1 MSTFQQLALSEIFA
15 VNDGV
20 VSPQGD
26 AVVVVTDPRQWSYG
40 AEAVFNLSGIECAS
54 RIVRIRLQVHSG
66 VFGIGWLQQD
76 ETGWAARASAGP
88 SDEIVERHLV
98 VPAAISGRRM
108 VFDNWSEDGERAH
121 AVIYS
126 IDAGPV
132 VDPRVEDL
140 WPLPAEFGV
149 TRLRAWSEEEL
160 RSQLTGD
167 ALRDNLILNKWEF
180 ATGKTVLQSYPW
192 RLSVPFVLCNAQCEF
207 CAAWSIKGNIRL
219 DDLIA
224 SLIPVIRHCYQLDLV
239 GWGEPLIHPQFAT
252 ILDFLKREA
261 DPRARLALTTNGT
274 RLDEWT
280 DRLLAAN
287 VMSYAISIHAA
298 TSATHQD
305 LMGFG
310 PEDFDRVV
318 AAAGTL
324 IARKRE
330 FPNIK
335 VELVLVVTQQ
345 NLAEIAAF
353 IAMAEYLGADQ
364 VNLRT
369 LMPMGAPREELDYH
383 RLPPYRHPQFELLR
397 AVAIT
402 AISHARLPVKGDPAS
417 WSHPLFAP
425 EWEAQLDSLPLRP
438 RQGRRHHRAKPLDW
452 DTLGAGEAS
461 GEPEPCVLGA
471 NLYDRHAPLYCPSPY
486 TAFYVNGTDRRV
498 IPCVYMHKVRGHE
511 FIHFKPSMRFE
522 EAWNSPAMV
531 AVRRSLNEG
540 PLMPECLKC
549 PFHCG

>member
-1 MSTFQQLALSEIFA
+1 
-15 VNDGV
+15 
-20 VSPQGD
+20 
-26 AVVVVTDPRQWSYG
+26 
-40 AEAVFNLSGIECAS
+40 
-54 RIVRIRLQVHSG
+54 
-66 VFGIGWLQQD
+66 
-76 ETGWAARASAGP
+76 
-88 SDEIVERHLV
+88 
-98 VPAAISGRRM
+98 M
-108 VFDNWSEDGERAH
+108 VFDNWSRDGERAH

-239 GWGEPLIHPQFAT
+239 RFFARSASST
-252 ILDFLKREA
+252 TPRKRE
-261 DPRARLALTTNGT
+261 RRLMKS
-274 RLDEWT
+274 
-280 DRLLAAN
+280 LAFGACRP
-287 VMSYAISIHAA
+287 ISIHAA

-310 PEDFDRVV
+310 PADFDRVV
-318 AAAGTL
+318 AAVGKL

-330 FPNIK
+330 FPNIG

-345 NLAEIAAF
+345 NLAEIPAF

-369 LMPMGAPREELDYH
+369 LMPRLDAEIPLVALLGLMHLGIARLLGVLGRGRRRDDPRFREDRIDNRAGGERRPGHHPLHRAQKHRPPRRPRLAFKPHRRQAQLLHAPTLAC
-383 RLPPYRHPQFELLR
+383 LPPNTHYTIAAGRWLLQSVPRCSGCTYQARR
-397 AVAIT
+397 A
-402 AISHARLPVKGDPAS
+402 LPA
-417 WSHPLFAP
+417 
-425 EWEAQLDSLPLRP
+425 
-438 RQGRRHHRAKPLDW
+438 
-452 DTLGAGEAS
+452 
-461 GEPEPCVLGA
+461 
-471 NLYDRHAPLYCPSPY
+471 
-486 TAFYVNGTDRRV
+486 
-498 IPCVYMHKVRGHE
+498 
-511 FIHFKPSMRFE
+511 
-522 EAWNSPAMV
+522 
-531 AVRRSLNEG
+531 
-540 PLMPECLKC
+540 
-549 PFHCG
+549 CGC